1 MTQLN
6 EEHFEVIDRN
16 KDAMLQRN
24 KVTILEDRIATLEKS
39 VERLHKNV
47 GTMDKYKEDNNKAD
61 FVKDQGY
68 TLKEKICVIVIS
80 VIELKD
86 NQIEDLRHDKW
97 GLKIDLE
104 VAENQI
110 QKLKL

>member
-1 MTQLN
+1 MKTNIKKLN
-6 EEHFEVIDRN
+6 ELLNEIN
-16 KDAMLQRN
+16 SNQ
-24 KVTILEDRIATLEKS
+24 
-39 VERLHKNV
+39 
-47 GTMDKYKEDNNKAD
+47 
-61 FVKDQGY
+61 
-68 TLKEKICVIVIS
+68 EKINWLIS